1 MTMRIVAVLA
11 AALVL
16 AGCGSAVQR
25 HPTPPR
31 PAPKAQVAWAGDY
44 QTGDFSQW
52 PGHQFDA
59 GDARVGT
66 GLTPAAPPAPFRYV
80 AQYTIAAGSDV
91 VAHGV
96 RSEVLRQPVE
106 SDAAPGV
113 DDYWR
118 WYVYF
123 PSSFHH
129 PPNQSDML
137 LSDWHTTNSG
147 CAVPVVFDTQDG
159 DSVYVRIRGG
169 ATQLQ
174 SWGSPASVPPLDPRF
189 GGRTFI
195 DTTHACETQTDRRYT
210 LIPHIQRDHW
220 YQITLHV
227 KWSSDPSAG
236 AFEAWVDGCRRT
248 PAGDHLA
255 TLLEPRWGAT
265 YLKQGEYD
273 PAGWQPG
280 WPASTVDYTGTASYR
295 SYADVWPSAPTCG

>member
-1 MTMRIVAVLA
+1 MLWRVAIVLPAALLLA
-11 AALVL
+11 A
-16 AGCGSAVQR
+16 CGGG
-25 HPTPPR
+25 HPSPRRPR
-31 PAPKAQVAWAGDY
+31 PAQPGATVWAGDY

-52 PGHQFDA
+52 PGHQFKAADA
-59 GDARVGT
+59 QVGT
-66 GLTPAAPPAPFRYV
+66 NLTPTSPPAPFRYV

-96 RSEVLRQPVE
+96 RSEVLRKPVAD
-106 SDAAPGV
+106 DAAPGV

-123 PSSFHH
+123 PGSFHH

-147 CAVPVVFDTQDG
+147 CAVPVVVDSQDG
-159 DSVYVRIRGG
+159 SSVYVRVRGG
-169 ATQLQ
+169 ATKLQ
-174 SWGSPASVPPLDPRF
+174 SWASPASPLPLDRGF

-195 DTTHACETQTDRRYT
+195 DTTHACETQTDRRFT

-220 YQITLHV
+220 YQITLHF
-227 KWSSDPSAG
+227 KWSSDPSTG
-236 AFEAWVDGCRRT
+236 TFDAWVDGCRRS

-273 PAGWQPG
+273 PAGWQAG
-280 WPASTVDYTGTASYR
+280 WPSSTVDYTGTASYR
-295 SYADVWPSAPTCG
+295 SYADVWPTAPACG